1 MYPKTSCGFK
11 DIYKYFIEIGFR
23 LLRSNGFLTF
33 ITPNTFIRQP
43 RYGDV
48 RRLML
53 ENSIWKIVDLGED
66 IFKAIVPV
74 AIFLSQKCN
83 GTKVLMADM
92 TKDADI
98 RRAINNIRYSELSQ
112 NIFENTV
119 NNIFVKPVELN
130 VQTKLLSDILEMKD
144 CGFKYQRSNVGL
156 SQKGKNDLA
165 DRIFYTG
172 NLEDKRDIRILIGK
186 DIYAYYHC
194 IHPNKVLRHNYNE
207 LLRENEGTYY
217 NKRIMA
223 APKKIIWR
231 QTAPYFIGT
240 ILKEPMFFGNTIQAG
255 ILREEYQNS
264 LSYEY
269 LCGLLNSTY
278 LRSLYIHNVQ
288 ESGRVFPQVKL
299 EKLKPL
305 PIVIAKKEEQIKIES
320 LVEQII
326 TAKSLDPQ
334 LDTSALEKEIDNLV
348 YYLYN
353 LTENEIRLLEQ
364 V

>member
-1 MYPKTSCGFK
+1 
-11 DIYKYFIEIGFR
+11 
-23 LLRSNGFLTF
+23 
-33 ITPNTFIRQP
+33 
-43 RYGDV
+43 
-48 RRLML
+48 
-53 ENSIWKIVDLGED
+53 
-66 IFKAIVPV
+66 
-74 AIFLSQKCN
+74 
-83 GTKVLMADM
+83 
-92 TKDADI
+92 
-98 RRAINNIRYSELSQ
+98 
-112 NIFENTV
+112 
-119 NNIFVKPVELN
+119 
-130 VQTKLLSDILEMKD
+130 
-144 CGFKYQRSNVGL
+144 
-156 SQKGKNDLA
+156 
-165 DRIFYTG
+165 
-172 NLEDKRDIRILIGK
+172 
-186 DIYAYYHC
+186 
-194 IHPNKVLRHNYNE
+194 
-207 LLRENEGTYY
+207 
-217 NKRIMA
+217 MA

-264 LSYEY
+264 ISYEY

-305 PIVIAKKEEQIKIES
+305 PIVIAKKEEQRKIES